1 MRGGIISAL
10 AKSGLY
16 PYCFIPFGGPL
27 APGGRADLQL
37 SRACRNSKVNYRC
50 VLRFAGSCRNNG
62 LIAVPLR
69 IGHGLYGLAYGA
81 DLVHLDKDGI
91 AAALDNA
98 SSDTLYVRRKEVVPD
113 KLYFAA
119 ETRGGI

>member
-1 MRGGIISAL
+1 M
-10 AKSGLY
+10 
-16 PYCFIPFGGPL
+16 
-27 APGGRADLQL
+27 
-37 SRACRNSKVNYRC
+37 
-50 VLRFAGSCRNNG
+50 
-62 LIAVPLR
+62 PLR
-69 IGHGLYGLAYGA
+69 IGHGLYGLAYCA

-119 ETRGGI
+119 ETRGQLFAAIPVCLRSAVLDRHYRIPFAPGAQHVYKLRRLETAVFKRENVFSARLIVKLA